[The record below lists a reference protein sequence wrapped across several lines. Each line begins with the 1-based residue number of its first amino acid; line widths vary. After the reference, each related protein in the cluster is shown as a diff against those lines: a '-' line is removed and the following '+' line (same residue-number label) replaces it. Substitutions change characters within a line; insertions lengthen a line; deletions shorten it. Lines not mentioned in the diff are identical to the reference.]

1 MKELHLYN
9 TLTRKKEKFEP
20 ITPGFVGIYVCGP
33 TVYGHAHLGH
43 AKSYISFDV
52 IVRYFRFLGYRVRYV
67 QNITDVGHLVSDADE
82 GEDKIARQAR
92 LEQLEPMEI
101 AERYT
106 RSYFED
112 MDLLNVV
119 RPDISPRASGHIPE
133 QIELAQRLLEKGYA
147 YEVNGTVYFD
157 VQKFKD
163 YGKLSGRKLEELL
176 AAVRIEQNPE
186 KKHPADFAV
195 WKRAEPGHIMQWNS
209 PWGKG
214 YPGWHA
220 ECSVMSTKYLGQP
233 FDIHGGGLENVFPHH
248 ECEIAQSEAA
258 FDKPFAKYWLHN
270 NMVTVNGQKMGK
282 SLGNFITI
290 KDAVKKYSP
299 LAIRFFV
306 LSSHYRSPLDFSD
319 QALESAQ
326 KGLGRFHQTFARLLK
341 AKINGQGRD
350 EEFEKKIQDYRQNFI
365 EAMNDDFNTPR
376 ALAVLFDFLKEVNAW
391 LDHGQQVKE
400 ETHRNAVKVIEETAG
415 DVLGLLPGDYSVFE
429 AHGKGDI
436 DAVVQILIDIRAALR
451 KEKNFALA
459 DEIRNRLQQINIEL
473 KDTPQGT
480 VWEFKEQA

>member
-1 MKELHLYN
+1 MEKLVVYN
-9 TLTRKKEKFEP
+9 TMSRKKEVFEP
-20 ITPGFVGIYVCGP
+20 LHPGFVGIYVCGP

-52 IVRYFRFLGYRVRYV
+52 IIRYLRYIGYKVRYV

-92 LEQLEPMEI
+92 IEQLEPMEI
-101 AERYT
+101 AEHYT

-112 MDLLNVV
+112 MDALNVL
-119 RPDISPRASGHIPE
+119 RPDISPRASCHIPE

-147 YEVNGTVYFD
+147 YEVNGTIYFD
-157 VQKFKD
+157 VTKFKD
-163 YGKLSGRKLEELL
+163 YGKLSGRKLEELME
-176 AAVRIEQNPE
+176 AVRIQQNPE

-258 FDKPFAKYWLHN
+258 YDKPFVRYWLHN

-290 KDAVKKYSP
+290 KEALKKYSA
-299 LAIRFFV
+299 LAIRYFV

-319 QALESAQ
+319 QALDAAE
-326 KGLGRFHQTFARLLK
+326 KGVARFHQTFVRLLK
-341 AKINGQGRD
+341 TKAGKVGKD
-350 EEFEKKIQDYRQNFI
+350 AAFEKEI
-365 EAMNDDFNTPR
+365 ETYLRRFKDEMNDDFNTPK
-376 ALAVLFDFLKEVNAW
+376 ALATLFEFLKAVNSW
-391 LDHGQQVKE
+391 LDKGETVTE
-400 ETHRNAVKVIEETAG
+400 ETLQNVIKALEETAG
-415 DVLGLLPGDYSVFE
+415 TVLGLLPKDYAELLGSAQGDLD
-429 AHGKGDI
+429 GI
-436 DAVVQILIDIRAALR
+436 MQILIDVRAALR
-451 KEKNFALA
+451 KEKNFNLA
-459 DEIRNRLQQINIEL
+459 DEIRNRLSALNIEL

-480 VWEFKEQA
+480 VWEMKKG

>member
-1 MKELHLYN
+1 MEELYLYN

-82 GEDKIARQAR
+82 GEDKVARQAR

-112 MDLLNVV
+112 MDLLNVE

-133 QIELAQRLLEKGYA
+133 QIELAQTLLKKGYA
-147 YEVNGTVYFD
+147 YEVNGTIYFD
-157 VQKFKD
+157 VQKFKE
-163 YGKLSGRKLEELL
+163 YGKLSGRKLDELM
-176 AAVRIEQNPE
+176 AAVRIEKNPE

-209 PWGKG
+209 PWGRG

-258 FDKPFAKYWLHN
+258 NDKPFARYWLHN

-290 KDAVKKYSP
+290 KDAVKKYTP
-299 LAIRFFV
+299 LAIRYFV

-341 AKINGQGRD
+341 AKINAKGKD
-350 EEFEKKIQDYRQNFI
+350 ETFEKKIDTYRQKFI
-365 EAMNDDFNTPR
+365 QAMNDDFNTPK
-376 ALAVLFDFLKEVNAW
+376 ALAELFEFLKEINGW
-391 LDHGQQVKE
+391 LDAGQTVTE
-400 ETHRNAVKVIEETAG
+400 ETHKKAVQVIEETAG
-415 DVLGLLPGDYSVFE
+415 KVLGLLPKDYAEFESKRSGDV
-429 AHGKGDI
+429 
-436 DAVVQILIDIRAALR
+436 DAVVQILIDIRSALR

-473 KDTPQGT
+473 KDTSQGT
-480 VWEFKEQA
+480 VWEYK